1 MASPHLAAGVET
13 GGRETALSHFWRKQ
27 FQIERADTA
36 SAYSFLAPSSIW
48 HDILNDRPKG
58 TENKSETVG
67 MIWSKALL
75 TITYL

>member
-13 GGRETALSHFWRKQ
+13 GRRETALSHFGRKQ
-27 FQIERADTA
+27 FQIERAVTA
-36 SAYSFLAPSSIW
+36 PAYSFLALSAICQ
-48 HDILNDRPKG
+48 DMLNDRPKG